1 MYRGHSSVS
10 EYFGV
15 PLHSGCITVKCI
27 KGISFISLIF
37 ILIYMHVYNSKS
49 NGDKVIS
56 LVRDIFVDYVE
67 FNQDQI

>member
-1 MYRGHSSVS
+1 MYIIVCK
-10 EYFGV
+10 
-15 PLHSGCITVKCI
+15 LQKKINKLKLKLITVKCI
-27 KGISFISLIF
+27 KGIPFISLIL

-49 NGDKVIS
+49 NRDKVIS